1 MIHSPYVSIPIALR
15 TGSSILNLVSGNSWI
30 QYTLFSKWCKVLTFC
45 FDRILA
51 TNTSL
56 LDFWTNNY
64 HRAHIVVDFS
74 YFSCGLLIQV
84 KILLVY
90 HLHNYL
96 DAKSASEQYHSLEY
110 IEFVGALNLT
120 FCTWASFFN
129 ETSSIV
135 VNFGKTWFIFLF
147 TVNIQHDVL
156 DLSFL
161 LLILYSSECEF
172 WYMITCSTLV
182 SLLETSSLL
191 RNILFFIMHRR
202 CTWVITSFSYLSSGR
217 RACSNLLLYHKMY
230 ASLHNSIS
238 YLSLRDFKL
247 DS

>member
-1 MIHSPYVSIPIALR
+1 MLSLHQNSITR
-15 TGSSILNLVSGNSWI
+15 SSILNLLVP
-30 QYTLFSKWCKVLTFC
+30 
-45 FDRILA
+45 
-51 TNTSL
+51 
-56 LDFWTNNY
+56 WTWP
-64 HRAHIVVDFS
+64 F
-74 YFSCGLLIQV
+74 
-84 KILLVY
+84 
-90 HLHNYL
+90 
-96 DAKSASEQYHSLEY
+96 
-110 IEFVGALNLT
+110 
-120 FCTWASFFN
+120 TWASFFN

-230 ASLHNSIS
+230 ASLIVSHIWARETSSFIRNLLLLYIIDVTLVLIHHRCNQFALL
-238 YLSLRDFKL
+238 LS
-247 DS
+247 SSV